1 MADKHASLAVRPKNL
16 DGKRVFTLLS
26 LSKPSFS
33 QQFPLPRQPHEARQ
47 KALKQ
52 DPGPSSTISD
62 DQFIL
67 SPLLTLPP
75 AFGSAYVGAYFSC
88 TLCANN
94 ELEGGSEKLITS
106 VKITAEM
113 QAPSSTIPLDLIP
126 TDEEASPSQLEPGES
141 LQKIVRFELREEGNH
156 VLAVSLTYSETT
168 MSNDHSASSG
178 RVRTFRKLYQFV
190 AQPCLSVR
198 TKVSEIQPGDAG
210 GKKPN
215 ISNQRF
221 ALEAQLENMADGP
234 ITLEEVVFRPKSPFQ
249 STSINWDVARPD
261 REPEGGPTLT
271 PRDISQVAFL
281 VEQPKQPDDQRGST
295 SSRESIK
302 DGRTVLG
309 QLNIRWRTTMGDMG
323 FLSTGWLMARRR

>member
-1 MADKHASLAVRPKNL
+1 MDDK
-16 DGKRVFTLLS
+16 
-26 LSKPSFS
+26 
-33 QQFPLPRQPHEARQ
+33 
-47 KALKQ
+47 
-52 DPGPSSTISD
+52 
-62 DQFIL
+62 FIL

-94 ELEGGSEKLITS
+94 ELESGSEKIITS
-106 VKITAEM
+106 VKIAAEM
-113 QAPSSTIPLDLIP
+113 QAPSSKIPLDLLP
-126 TDEEASPSQLEPGES
+126 VDEEASPSQLEPGES

-156 VLAVSLTYSETT
+156 VLAVSLSYSETT
-168 MSNDHSASSG
+168 MSNEHSASSG

-198 TKVSEIQPGDAG
+198 TKVSEIQPGNVE
-210 GKKPN
+210 GKKPK
-215 ISNQRF
+215 ISNQRY

-234 ITLEEVVFRPKSPFQ
+234 ITLEEVAFRPKSPFQ

-261 REPEGGPTLT
+261 LEQVVAPALT
-271 PRDISQVAFL
+271 PRDVSQVAFL
-281 VEQPKQPDDQRGST
+281 VEQPDDQHGS
-295 SSRESIK
+295 SSWRESIK
-302 DGRTVLG
+302 DGRAVIG